1 MKITV
6 HKRESLSPKE
16 DAQITILG
24 IFTALFAGGLIMA
37 LAGLPPVDAYW
48 AIFKAGFFG
57 GAYSISDTLVK
68 AIPLILCGIGCAVA
82 FRAGLWNVGAEGQ
95 LFIGAWAATGVA
107 SFWTAPELS
116 AWIKI
121 PLMMITAM
129 TAGAFWGAVP
139 GILKVRYRVSEILS
153 SLMLVYVAIYWNTYW
168 IYSPWSDKGFQ
179 LTPQFPESATLP
191 QLSDLAGRFP
201 ALAGLTI
208 HAGLFIAIGAVVL
221 LGLIQSKSRWGF
233 VWRAMG
239 DNPNAAKA
247 SGMNVSAHTV
257 LVMAICGAA
266 AGLAGAVEVSGVVHR
281 LQERFSPGFGFTA
294 ITIAWLARLN
304 PWTTA
309 LVAFIF
315 GGVLV
320 GSKQIGSQGISYM
333 LQGTLLLVLIL
344 FEWFRRYRIEI
355 LFSSEDVKETA

>member
-1 MKITV
+1 MRIEIQ
-6 HKRESLSPKE
+6 KRESLTTRE
-16 DAQITILG
+16 DAGVTILA
-24 IFTALFAGGLIMA
+24 ILVALIAGGLIMA
-37 LAGLPPVDAYW
+37 LAGLPPVKAYW

-107 SFWTAPELS
+107 SFWTSPELTP
-116 AWIKI
+116 WIKI
-121 PLMMITAM
+121 PLIMIAGM
-129 TAGAFWGAVP
+129 TAGAIWGAIP

-168 IYSPWSDKGFQ
+168 IYAPWSDRGFQ
-179 LTPQFPESATLP
+179 LTPQFPETATLP
-191 QLSDLAGRFP
+191 RLSDYADRFP
-201 ALAGLTI
+201 ALTGLSI

-221 LGLIQSKSRWGF
+221 FGLLMGKSRWSV
-233 VWRAMG
+233 VWRAIG
-239 DNPNAAKA
+239 DNRAAA
-247 SGMNVSAHTV
+247 RAAGMNVSAHMV
-257 LVMAICGAA
+257 LVMVLSGAA

-309 LVAFIF
+309 LVAVVF
-315 GGVLV
+315 GGILV
-320 GSKQIGSQGISYM
+320 GSKQVGSQGISYM
-333 LQGTLLLVLIL
+333 LQGSLLLVVIL
-344 FEWFRRYRIEI
+344 FEWFRRYRIMLLSDFE
-355 LFSSEDVKETA
+355 KEEETE